1 MSKSLPNTVLGM
13 MSGTSLD
20 GTDLC
25 ACRFAEDNGNWQFEI
40 LAAETVPYPSEWEAT
55 LRGAMDLSGHDLAF
69 THAALGRYFGTLA
82 NEFIRKN
89 GLKIDLI
96 GSHGHTIFHRP
107 EHGFTCQIG
116 DGAQIAALAGVNTI
130 CDFRSKDLA
139 LGGQGAPLVPVGD
152 HYLFN
157 QYAGCLNLG
166 GIANISYSEDGARKG
181 FDICP
186 ANMILNLL
194 ANSQG
199 KEYDNKGEM
208 AATGKLLPE
217 LLERLNKLSFY
228 SQDGPKSLGREW
240 LEEAFLPAMGIKNE
254 KLSYQEAAD
263 LAHTATEHIAMK
275 HAEAFRRIKEKGSI
289 LVTGGGA
296 FNTYLTDRIEAL
308 SGREITVP
316 EASIIN
322 YKEAL
327 VFGFLAVL
335 YQCDRVN
342 IFNSATGSLRN
353 NIGGA
358 LYKAG

>member
-1 MSKSLPNTVLGM
+1 MSNSLPITVLGM

-25 ACRFAEDNGNWQFEI
+25 ACRFSEVNDHWQFEI
-40 LAAETVPYPSEWEAT
+40 LAAETVPYPAEWVAT
-55 LRGAMDLSGHDLAF
+55 LKGAMDLSGYDLAF

-82 NEFIRKN
+82 SEFIRKN
-89 GLKIDLI
+89 KLQIDLI
-96 GSHGHTIFHRP
+96 GSHGHTIFHQP
-107 EHGFTCQIG
+107 QHGFTCQIG
-116 DGAQIAALAGVNTI
+116 DGAQIAALAGVDTV
-130 CDFRSKDLA
+130 CDFRTKDLA

-152 HYLFN
+152 HYLFS

-166 GIANISYSEDGARKG
+166 GIANISFRENGLRKG

-199 KEYDNKGEM
+199 QEYDNRGQM
-208 AATGKLLPE
+208 AASGKNIPE
-217 LLERLNKLSFY
+217 LLEKLNGLSFY
-228 SQDGPKSLGREW
+228 AQAGPKSLGREW
-240 LEEAFLPAMGIKNE
+240 LESEFLPAMGIKSTN
-254 KLSYQEAAD
+254 LSYAEAAD
-263 LAHTATEHIAMK
+263 LAHTATEHIALM
-275 HAEAFRRIKEKGSI
+275 HTEAFKHIKEKGSI
-289 LVTGGGA
+289 LATGGGA
-296 FNTYLTDRIEAL
+296 FNTYLTDRIAAL

-327 VFGFLAVL
+327 VFGFLAAL
-335 YQCDRVN
+335 YQNNRVN

>member
-1 MSKSLPNTVLGM
+1 M

-25 ACRFAEDNGNWQFEI
+25 ACRFTESQNTWHFEI
-40 LAAETVPYPSEWEAT
+40 LAAQTVPYPAEWVET
-55 LRGAMDLSGHDLAF
+55 LKGAMDLSGYDLAF

-82 NEFIRKN
+82 AAFIEENK
-89 GLKIDLI
+89 LKIDLI
-96 GSHGHTIFHRP
+96 GSHGHTVFHQP
-107 EHGFTCQIG
+107 QHGFTCQIG
-116 DGAQIAALAGVNTI
+116 DGAQIAAITGVDTV
-130 CDFRSKDLA
+130 CDFRTKDVA
-139 LGGQGAPLVPVGD
+139 LGGQGAPLVPLGD
-152 HYLFN
+152 KYLFAE
-157 QYAGCLNLG
+157 YAGCLNLG
-166 GIANISYSEDGARKG
+166 GIANISYEENGNRKG

-199 KEYDNKGEM
+199 NEYDDRGKM
-208 AATGKLLPE
+208 AASGKIIPE
-217 LLERLNKLSFY
+217 LLERLNRLSFY
-228 SQDGPKSLGREW
+228 SQQGPKSLGREW
-240 LEEAFLPAMGIKNE
+240 LEKEFLPATGIGNSKI
-254 KLSYQEAAD
+254 SYADAAN
-263 LAHTATEHIAMK
+263 LAHTICEHIAMM
-275 HAEAFRRIKEKGSI
+275 HTEAFKGIKEEGSI

-296 FNTYLTDRIEAL
+296 FNTYLTDRIAVL
-308 SGREITVP
+308 SGRKITVP

-327 VFGFLAVL
+327 VFGFLAAL
-335 YQCDRVN
+335 YQNNRVN